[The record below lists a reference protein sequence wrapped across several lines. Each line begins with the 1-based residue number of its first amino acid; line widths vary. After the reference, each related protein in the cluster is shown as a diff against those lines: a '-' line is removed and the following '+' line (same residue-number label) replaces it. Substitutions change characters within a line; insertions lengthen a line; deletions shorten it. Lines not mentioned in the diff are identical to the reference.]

1 MIWLYAARIPHPDT
15 RQICSRAA
23 HALLRF
29 AVRERGMD
37 SEALTICRTLEGKP
51 YFAQGTVEFSLS
63 HSGEWA
69 VCALSDGAVGV
80 DVERIRPVSTRLWA
94 KYLANSPDEPY
105 KGDREAILRWTRYE
119 ALLKREGKAAKDPS
133 AVYFTDA
140 SIQGYLLTV
149 CGDGDVSPIR
159 WVDYDELGIE

>member
-1 MIWLYAARIPHPDT
+1 MIGLYAVRIPQPDT

-23 HALLRF
+23 HALLDF
-29 AVRERGMD
+29 AVREQGID
-37 SEALTICRTLEGKP
+37 HDALTLCRTPDGKP

-69 VCALSDGAVGV
+69 VCALSDSAVGV
-80 DVERIRPVSTRLWA
+80 DVEQIRSVSSRLWA

-105 KGDREAILRWTRYE
+105 KGDWEAILRWTCYE
-119 ALLKREGKAAKDPS
+119 ALLKRKGKANKDPM

-140 SIQGYLLTV
+140 SIPGYLLTV

-159 WVDYDELGIE
+159 FVDYEQLGIE